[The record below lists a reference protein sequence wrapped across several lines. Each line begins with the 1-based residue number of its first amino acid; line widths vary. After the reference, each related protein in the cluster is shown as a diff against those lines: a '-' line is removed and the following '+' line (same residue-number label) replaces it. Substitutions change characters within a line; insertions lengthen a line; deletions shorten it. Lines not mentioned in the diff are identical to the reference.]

1 MQMLRLILRWL
12 VVAAAIF
19 SMSTGILQAVELRS
33 IDVDSKDGT
42 FEIRADSLLSA
53 SPEFIYSVLLDYD
66 NFHRLAGGITETRFL
81 PPDEQGAL
89 MGYTRI
95 DSCVWF
101 FCKKIERIERIFT
114 IPGQE
119 ISTVAI
125 PDRSD
130 FRIYRTRWVIER
142 AGANSTRLH
151 FEATMKPDFWI
162 PPLIGPW
169 AIRRKLQ
176 HTAERVG
183 SRIEYLYA
191 NGLSITALPE
201 YPNKA
206 TAETPQASR

>member
-1 MQMLRLILRWL
+1 MRMARIWCLLAVAVSLLIDTSNSL
-12 VVAAAIF
+12 
-19 SMSTGILQAVELRS
+19 AVELQMLE
-33 IDVDSKDGT
+33 VDTKDGT

-53 SPEFIYSVLLDYD
+53 SPAFIYAILLDYD
-66 NFHRLAGGITETRFL
+66 NFHRLAGGISETRFL
-81 PPDEQGAL
+81 PPDEQGTL

-101 FCKKIERIERIFT
+101 FCRKIERIERIFT

-125 PDRSD
+125 PQRSD
-130 FRIYRTRWVIER
+130 FEVYRTRWVIEP
-142 AGANSTRLH
+142 AGPGSTRLH

-176 HTAERVG
+176 RTAERVG
-183 SRIEYLYA
+183 TRIEYLYA

-201 YPNKA
+201 Y
-206 TAETPQASR
+206 Q